1 MTEGESRGDVSAGPS
16 ALPNLQHWLQAGKP
30 QFSTG
35 LGDTKP
41 LGGVLKSPGHL
52 QTAAAAD
59 EITST
64 ITTRLQ
70 AYREDGTLLPRG
82 IRFPQNLG
90 SVHSPGSS
98 LCSSHLPPCL
108 QSAAGRAQSIP
119 SHPSQRVRS
128 ILTAFSSPRGKKG
141 AEERAPVRLRH
152 CSSLSTSQECCR
164 CY

>member
-1 MTEGESRGDVSAGPS
+1 MTKGESRRDVSAGPS
-16 ALPNLQHWLQAGKP
+16 SPAQPAAWAPGWKTSIRHRAGGHKAP
-30 QFSTG
+30 
-35 LGDTKP
+35 
-41 LGGVLKSPGHL
+41 GGVLKSPGHL

-59 EITST
+59 EIST
-64 ITTRLQ
+64 ISARLQ
-70 AYREDGTLLPRG
+70 AYRKDSALLPRG
-82 IRFPQNLG
+82 MRFPQNLG

-108 QSAAGRAQSIP
+108 QRAQSIT

-128 ILTAFSSPRGKKG
+128 ILTAFTSPRGKKG